1 MSTELTFADSGKV
14 LGPTDGM
21 EGFPCEEWLNV
32 SCVIPYDTKSFEEI
46 NTNLKLTYPQLL
58 KDFPQFRLKIE
69 NKGLPPLA
77 IRGK

>member
-32 SCVIPYDTKSFEEI
+32 SCAIPYDTKSFEEI
-46 NTNLKLTYPQLL
+46 NT
-58 KDFPQFRLKIE
+58 I
-69 NKGLPPLA
+69 
-77 IRGK
+77 